1 MATTMT
7 GTRTR
12 VRTAGRETTAK
23 AAGVKPLLNIQ
34 YSWMP
39 GYTLPVFDHQT
50 NANEIFAWAIGL
62 AVRCRKLPG
71 FQQSEVPSSVLRNIE
86 QLGGN

>member
-1 MATTMT
+1 MSTTT
-7 GTRTR
+7 TQTRTR
-12 VRTAGRETTAK
+12 VRTAGRQMTAK

-34 YSWMP
+34 YPWMP
-39 GYTLPVFDHQT
+39 GYNLPMFDHQT

-71 FQQSEVPSSVLRNIE
+71 FQQSEVSNSVLRNIE
-86 QLGGN
+86 QLGRN